1 MSKLRGCPCK
11 NRPLDFRSK
20 TEFLQIFSV
29 RQLVHM
35 INKSSNNLA
44 LSAIFQYFWRDFR
57 GWSKTVKIFKKFL
70 FRVKF
75 RRCAEG
81 AEKLRFYSNTIKVT
95 DHLISCFFFRFMVK
109 YLKSGSR
116 KINYE
121 FLKMPYRAFAKF

>member
-1 MSKLRGCPCK
+1 
-11 NRPLDFRSK
+11 
-20 TEFLQIFSV
+20 
-29 RQLVHM
+29 M
-35 INKSSNNLA
+35 INKNSNNLA

-57 GWSKTVKIFKKFL
+57 GWSKTVKIVL

-81 AEKLRFYSNTIKVT
+81 AEKLHFHSNTIKVT
-95 DHLISCFFFRFMVK
+95 DHLISCFFFRYMVK

-121 FLKMPYRAFAKF
+121 FLKMPYKEPSPNFSEHAAR